1 MHYYQAFK
9 LPIQSELEFPELL
22 NTTKPRDFDAA
33 VTIKL
38 GEVKQDGLSSA
49 AACGLYYQA
58 KEAELWLN
66 IPNIARF
73 LVRNGNEIIIHPT
86 EKIDEAS
93 LRVFVLGSCMGALLM
108 QRNLFL
114 LHGNAIKIGDG
125 GVAFVGKSGAGK
137 STLSAAFF
145 KQGYP
150 ILADDICA
158 INTQGEIA
166 PSFPQIKL
174 WQDAAL
180 ALGIETSSLRKIR
193 PSIEKF
199 GVPLTGQF
207 HSESLPLKVI
217 YILHPHNKDEF
228 HFETIAGASK
238 LPPIKNNTYR
248 RTYVKGLKKEKI
260 YFLQSAHIANRTD
273 IVKISRPSEGFK
285 LTELTDLIKQDL
297 RARGLSDERC

>member
-1 MHYYQAFK
+1 MYYYQAFQ
-9 LPIQSELEFPELL
+9 LPVLSELKFPELL
-22 NTTKPRDFDAA
+22 STSKPPCIDSA
-33 VTIKL
+33 VTIKW
-38 GEVKQDGLSSA
+38 GKVDAEGLPSA
-49 AACGLYYQA
+49 TACGLYYQA

-66 IPNIARF
+66 IPNVARF
-73 LVRNGNEIIIHPT
+73 LIKNGSEIIIHPT
-86 EKIDEAS
+86 ETIDETS

-114 LHGNAIKIGDG
+114 LHGNAIKIGDS
-125 GVAFVGKSGAGK
+125 GVAFVGQSGAGK

-158 INTQGEIA
+158 INTKGEIT

-199 GVPLTGQF
+199 GVPLSDQF
-207 HSESLPLKVI
+207 HKDPLPLKVI
-217 YILHPHNKDEF
+217 YILCSHNKDEF
-228 HFETIAGASK
+228 CFETIDGVQK
-238 LPPIKNNTYR
+238 LKPIKNNTYR
-248 RTYVKGLKKEKI
+248 QLYAKGLKKEKI
-260 YFLQSAHIANRTD
+260 YFLQSANIANHTH
-273 IVKISRPSEGFK
+273 IVRILRPSEGFK
-285 LTELTDLIKQDL
+285 LNELTDLIKQDL
-297 RARGLSDERC
+297 IARGLSDERF